1 MRGMIE
7 SIERKSKGDKVW
19 WLLTIDGQKY
29 SYWNA
34 EQMATL
40 KSGQTIEFDFVQ
52 KNNFKN
58 ITGIIELPP
67 SDKKNEY
74 TDSKTW
80 NTCLMCAKDLV
91 VAMINTRQEAEVAYS
106 TVEAKEQTREIALYL
121 YHATEESESKS
132 EDDIPF

>member
-40 KSGQTIEFDFVQ
+40 KSGQTIEFDFVV
-52 KNNFKN
+52 KGDFKN

-67 SDKKNEY
+67 SEKKNEY

-91 VAMINTRQEAEVAYS
+91 VACIDKTQPMS
-106 TVEAKEQTREIALYL
+106 TVEMKETTREIALYL